1 MTLQD
6 RLMEDLKT
14 AMRSHDDVR
23 RSVIRLVRSA
33 IQNERISQG
42 KDLDDASVVQVM
54 ARMVRQYRESIAIF
68 REKGRSDLADK
79 EESELAV
86 VMAYMPRQLTSEEVL
101 DVARRVVQE
110 VSARGPG
117 DKGKVMGV
125 LMPQLRGKVDG
136 NVVNAVVTDL
146 LESMAG

>member
-33 IQNERISQG
+33 VQNERISQG

>member
-1 MTLQD
+1 VTLQD

-33 IQNERISQG
+33 VQNERISQG